1 MDKLDKILG
10 IQPAD
15 GTTRTDIVV
24 TKDDVKEKID
34 SDFTYAREQIYNVLV
49 KSQEAVEDMVDIA
62 RQSQHPK
69 SYEVLNGMLKTLSDV
84 ATSLVDLQKK
94 QQEIMKMSGNQPSD
108 QPQTINNNLFV
119 GSTTELQKMIG
130 QMRGQSD

>member
-24 TKDDVKEKID
+24 TKDDIKEKID

-69 SYEVLNGMLKTLSDV
+69 SYEVLNSMLKTLADV
-84 ATSLVDLQKK
+84 ATNLVDLQKK
-94 QQEIMKMSGNQPSD
+94 QQEIIKMSGNQPSD

-119 GSTTELQKMIG
+119 GSTSELQKMIG
-130 QMRGQSD
+130 KMRGQSD

>member
-24 TKDDVKEKID
+24 TKDNVKEKID
-34 SDFTYAREQIYNVLV
+34 SDFTYAREQIYNVLM

-130 QMRGQSD
+130 QMRGQPD

>member
-49 KSQEAVEDMVDIA
+49 KSQEAVEDMVDIP

>member
-24 TKDDVKEKID
+24 TKDDIKEKID

-69 SYEVLNGMLKTLSDV
+69 SYEVLNSMLKTLADV
-84 ATSLVDLQKK
+84 ATNLVDLQKK

-119 GSTTELQKMIG
+119 GSTSELQKMIG
-130 QMRGQSD
+130 QMRGQPD

>member
-24 TKDDVKEKID
+24 TKDDIKEKID

-69 SYEVLNGMLKTLSDV
+69 SYEVLNSMLKTLADV
-84 ATSLVDLQKK
+84 ATNLVDLQKK
-94 QQEIMKMSGNQPSD
+94 QQEIIKMSGNQPSD

-119 GSTTELQKMIG
+119 GSTSELQKMIG
-130 QMRGQSD
+130 QMRGQPD

>member
-24 TKDDVKEKID
+24 TKDDIKEKID

-69 SYEVLNGMLKTLSDV
+69 SYEVLNGMLKTLADV
-84 ATSLVDLQKK
+84 ATNLVDLQKK
-94 QQEIMKMSGNQPSD
+94 QQEIMKMSGTQPND

-119 GSTTELQKMIG
+119 GSTSELQKMIG
-130 QMRGQSD
+130 QMRGQPD

>member
-24 TKDDVKEKID
+24 TKDDIKEKID

-69 SYEVLNGMLKTLSDV
+69 SYEVLNGMLKTLADV
-84 ATSLVDLQKK
+84 ATNLVDLQKK
-94 QQEIMKMSGNQPSD
+94 QQEIMKMSGTQPSD
-108 QPQTINNNLFV
+108 QQQTINNNLFV
-119 GSTTELQKMIG
+119 GSTSELQKMIG
-130 QMRGQSD
+130 QMRGQPD

>member
-1 MDKLDKILG
+1 MDSLDKILD
-10 IQPAD
+10 IQSAD
-15 GTTRTDIVV
+15 VTARTDLVI
-24 TKDDVKEKID
+24 TKDVIKETIE

-69 SYEVLNGMLKTLSDV
+69 SYEVLNGMLKTLADV
-84 ATSLVDLQKK
+84 ATNLVDLQKK

-108 QPQTINNNLFV
+108 QAQTINNNLFV
-119 GSTTELQKMIG
+119 GSTSELQKMIG
-130 QMRGQSD
+130 QMRGQPD

>member
-24 TKDDVKEKID
+24 TKDDIKEKID

-69 SYEVLNGMLKTLSDV
+69 SYEVLNGMLKTLADV
-84 ATSLVDLQKK
+84 ATNLVDLQKK
-94 QQEIMKMSGNQPSD
+94 QQEIMKMSGTQPSD
-108 QPQTINNNLFV
+108 QQQTINNNLFV
-119 GSTTELQKMIG
+119 GSTSELQKMIG
-130 QMRGQSD
+130 QMRGHSD

>member
-130 QMRGQSD
+130 QMRGQPD

>member
-24 TKDDVKEKID
+24 TKDDIKEKID

-69 SYEVLNGMLKTLSDV
+69 SYEVLNGMLKTLADV
-84 ATSLVDLQKK
+84 ATNLVDLQKK
-94 QQEIMKMSGNQPSD
+94 QQEIMKMSGTQPSD
-108 QPQTINNNLFV
+108 QQQTINNNLFV
-119 GSTTELQKMIG
+119 GSTSELQKMIG

>member
-1 MDKLDKILG
+1 MDSLDKILD
-10 IQPAD
+10 IQSAD
-15 GTTRTDIVV
+15 VTTRTDLVI
-24 TKDDVKEKID
+24 TKDIIKETIE

-69 SYEVLNGMLKTLSDV
+69 SYEVLNGMLKTLADV
-84 ATSLVDLQKK
+84 ATNLVDLQKK

-108 QPQTINNNLFV
+108 QAQTINNNLFV
-119 GSTTELQKMIG
+119 GSTSELQKMIG
-130 QMRGQSD
+130 QMRGQPD

>member
-24 TKDDVKEKID
+24 TKDDIKEKID

-69 SYEVLNGMLKTLSDV
+69 SYEVLNGMLKTLADV
-84 ATSLVDLQKK
+84 ATNLVDLQKK
-94 QQEIMKMSGNQPSD
+94 QQEIMKMSGTQPSE

-119 GSTTELQKMIG
+119 GSTNELQKMIG

>member
-24 TKDDVKEKID
+24 TKDDIKEKID

>member
-24 TKDDVKEKID
+24 TKDDIKEKID

-69 SYEVLNGMLKTLSDV
+69 SYEVLNGMLKTLADV
-84 ATSLVDLQKK
+84 ATNLVDLQKK
-94 QQEIMKMSGNQPSD
+94 QQEIMKMSGTQPSD

-119 GSTTELQKMIG
+119 GSTNELQKMIG